1 MTVDSL
7 IDKNNIITGLNNIDL
22 RKVNAKPYG
31 SYKTYMVK
39 VIIENK
45 LYRIID
51 QFIERKVTTAK
62 FY

>member
-7 IDKNNIITGLNNIDL
+7 IDENNIITGFNNIDL
-22 RKVNAKPYG
+22 KKVNAKPYG
-31 SYKTYMVK
+31 SDKTYVVK
-39 VIIENK
+39 IIIENK
-45 LYRIID
+45 LYQIID